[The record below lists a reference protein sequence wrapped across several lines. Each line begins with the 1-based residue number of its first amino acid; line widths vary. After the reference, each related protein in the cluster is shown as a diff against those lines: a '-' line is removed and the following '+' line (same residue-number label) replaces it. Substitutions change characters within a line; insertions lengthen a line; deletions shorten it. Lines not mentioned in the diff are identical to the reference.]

1 MATTFISVEDY
12 LRTTSEPDCEY
23 VRGVLKER
31 SMPDWD
37 HSAWQSALIVWF
49 SAHQHEWGIRV
60 FPELRIHVAADQF
73 RVPDVTLVSR
83 QAPRE
88 RFLTSAPLAVFEI
101 LSLGDSMIELLE
113 KLLAYEA
120 MGIPAIWVIDPENA
134 TYRRFLQGKL
144 VEDTLFELP
153 GTRFSVPI
161 TEIAAQVE

>member
-1 MATTFISVEDY
+1 MATTVISVEDY

-23 VRGVLKER
+23 VRGVLKQR
-31 SMPDWD
+31 SSAEWD
-37 HSAWQSALIVWF
+37 HSSWQAALIQWF
-49 SAHQHEWGIRV
+49 SQHNKDWEIRV
-60 FPELRIHVAADQF
+60 LPSIRIQAAADQF

-88 RFLTSAPLAVFEI
+88 QFLTHAPLAVLEI
-101 LSLGDSMIELLE
+101 LSPGDSIPELFDKLE
-113 KLLAYEA
+113 AYEA